1 MQNDWQQGGPIESGN
16 CRMALTA
23 SNRLWRGR
31 GVGSGLQPRGSL
43 LVRCGG
49 VRTARRLAAG
59 GTGRRLW
66 GLAEVRGA
74 RGGAQGPRSGARLR
88 GAHSRRSISAQRE
101 KELVGPH
108 PLRPQGA
115 AAQAILSPQ
124 GLSAIHTQQAF
135 VGCLL
140 YTLGLVFTVGRSVFG
155 FLKVYL
161 IISFIF
167 NILKYL
173 INRS

>member
-1 MQNDWQQGGPIESGN
+1 
-16 CRMALTA
+16 MALTA

-140 YTLGLVFTVGRSVFG
+140 YTLGLVFTVGRSIFG